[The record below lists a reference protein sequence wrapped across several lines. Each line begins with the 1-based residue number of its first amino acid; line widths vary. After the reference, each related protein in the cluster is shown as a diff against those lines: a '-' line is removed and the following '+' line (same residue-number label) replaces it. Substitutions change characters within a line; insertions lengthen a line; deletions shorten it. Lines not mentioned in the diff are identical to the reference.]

1 MPITSMSSLRS
12 PTICCFSIALRT
24 AVSRSR
30 RRAARSNSS
39 SRRRRRASRASR
51 RLTMSSVSPS
61 RNAHSSS
68 TSWRY
73 GHLVDLADARAG
85 ALLDVEQQAR
95 PAEPL
100 VLVELR
106 RAARADREAPQQ
118 QVERV
123 ADRVGVGVR
132 AEVAGALALAAPH
145 HQRPRPLVVDGH
157 GEERVALVVAEPDV
171 EPRIVLLDE
180 AELEHERLDLV
191 ADRRPLDRLG
201 RRPPSAPCAG
211 ACCAA
216 TGSSSTGAGAG
227 SRPCRRRSPGRG
239 RP

>member
-1 MPITSMSSLRS
+1 
-12 PTICCFSIALRT
+12 
-24 AVSRSR
+24 
-30 RRAARSNSS
+30 
-39 SRRRRRASRASR
+39 
-51 RLTMSSVSPS
+51 MSSVSPS
-61 RNAHSSS
+61 RNAAEF
-68 TSWRY
+68 
-73 GHLVDLADARAG
+73 VDQLPVRHRIDLSDARPG

-95 PAEPL
+95 TAESL

-118 QVERV
+118 QVEGV
-123 ADRVGVGVR
+123 ADRIGVGVR
-132 AEVAGALALAAPH
+132 TEVPGSLALPAAH
-145 HQRPRPLVVDGH
+145 HQRPRPVVVHGD
-157 GEERVALVVAEPDV
+157 GEERVALVVAEPNV

-180 AELEHERLDLV
+180 AELEHEGLDLV
-191 ADRRPLDRLG
+191 ADRGPLHRLG
-201 RRPPSAPCAG
+201 GRPPSARCAG